1 MIVPAGNFAII
12 FRITTGFSPMSFCS
26 QRRISY
32 FYRISQ
38 STYDIVIFSLFI

>member
-26 QRRISY
+26 QRGISY
-32 FYRISQ
+32 FYRISHRVW
-38 STYDIVIFSLFI
+38 YCYF